1 MKKQDLILRD
11 LEYMITQCIFAP
23 GDRLPATRSL
33 CKQYDVSVSPVTAA
47 YNALIAR
54 GWVESHPRSGYY
66 VSEAVLEESEVR
78 ERSQY
83 LHGNSSERYE
93 LLETIQSG
101 LGRSFNMKNNISLN
115 LGSTTAALSYYA
127 CENFTQHM
135 IHALRSTPHSITNMQ
150 TTMHDLLDL
159 KKEVLKWTK
168 FRGLDLDIDT
178 LSIVRSVS
186 EGIILSLR
194 ACAEPGSIVA
204 VESPGH
210 AGFYFSTSL
219 LNYQVM
225 PVRSDPA
232 TGLDIEHFER
242 MLRRG
247 SIPSCLL
254 LCSTFSNPTGAVM
267 PDESKRR
274 LTDLCARY
282 AVPIIEDDIMGDLH
296 YGKARPMPL
305 KSFDR
310 ENVLYISGFGKSLS
324 PMFRVGYVSAGKFS
338 ERFAFYKHLM
348 VAYTLYPVQIGMAEF
363 LRQGNAHEYVR
374 LLRRR
379 LSLLNENYR
388 EMISRY
394 FPDGTTISN
403 PKGGL
408 YLWVTLPR
416 NVDSDLLSNLA
427 ENYGISISPSR
438 FFGAPASMKS
448 AFRINIAAVP
458 WSDEVCAALKTLGQL
473 ARSLASQG
481 LHDK

>member
-1 MKKQDLILRD
+1 
-11 LEYMITQCIFAP
+11 
-23 GDRLPATRSL
+23 
-33 CKQYDVSVSPVTAA
+33 
-47 YNALIAR
+47 
-54 GWVESHPRSGYY
+54 
-66 VSEAVLEESEVR
+66 
-78 ERSQY
+78 
-83 LHGNSSERYE
+83 
-93 LLETIQSG
+93 
-101 LGRSFNMKNNISLN
+101 
-115 LGSTTAALSYYA
+115 
-127 CENFTQHM
+127 
-135 IHALRSTPHSITNMQ
+135 
-150 TTMHDLLDL
+150 
-159 KKEVLKWTK
+159 
-168 FRGLDLDIDT
+168 
-178 LSIVRSVS
+178 
-186 EGIILSLR
+186 
-194 ACAEPGSIVA
+194 
-204 VESPGH
+204 
-210 AGFYFSTSL
+210 
-219 LNYQVM
+219 
-225 PVRSDPA
+225 
-232 TGLDIEHFER
+232 
-242 MLRRG
+242 
-247 SIPSCLL
+247 
-254 LCSTFSNPTGAVM
+254 M

-296 YGKARPMPL
+296 YGKTRPMPL

-388 EMISRY
+388 EMISHY
-394 FPDGTTISN
+394 FPDGTTVSN